1 MDIKSKNSRTFSAG
15 IKAATVSFIL
25 FFVVVFIAGIMG
37 IVWSTDNFS
46 YGYGAMS
53 GVEFQSFTET
63 RGFSNKFINLIDEAV
78 DINLL
83 YKSEGNI
90 REGRAVDEEE
100 LLRNFKSYYGIVDGI
115 ITSSTTISDDYTV
128 EIVSDSI
135 PEELMDNFYEYSDLV
150 STKLRGYR
158 SIYIQS
164 QLDTYISI
172 KKDLDSYKNFYYY
185 IENARGSRVASNADK
200 DIIKGLTQ
208 YIILDGEFLSDK
220 MKAYTG
226 YTNDIITNGGYRL
239 YAGIPNEF
247 LSGDSFYEAETQF
260 TIKKDAFPFFVIA
273 CMSSV
278 FLVIVLTMYI
288 MRVAG
293 QTCSGGKVTLC
304 SVDKIY
310 NDIHT
315 IVVIGVVVLSFMTFS
330 FLSVALFNRYE
341 TVWYF
346 GWGAA
351 LMVVAVVETV
361 IVLSYLCSMSRQA
374 KAGRL
379 LSNTLIAAIC
389 RRIGETLSGK
399 SLTGWVVALFSLYTF
414 ICAVLFCFSKSDT
427 RATFLLILFIFVAI
441 MVVVKNMESLTR
453 IMRAAKLAS
462 KGEYKN
468 IDTRIITSTFSGFAT
483 DINNIQTG
491 LKKSI
496 EEAVKGE
503 RMKADLITNVS
514 HDLKTPL
521 TSIIS
526 YAGLLDRET
535 LNNEVAEGY
544 VDVLVEKSQRLKQLI
559 EDLIEASKA
568 SSGNLSVEKTK
579 INLKELLLQAC
590 GEFEERAEAA
600 KLEFRLD
607 AKNEVMIDADGKH
620 MWRIYENLLSNVIKY
635 AMPNSRVYVD
645 IFKKGK
651 YGCMTMKNTSQN
663 EIEVNAE
670 NLAERFIRG
679 DSSRTTEGSGLGLSI
694 AKSLVLLQEGKFAI
708 NVDGDMFKVTV
719 EIPLW
724 YEDDINVDTKE
735 EKIEEE

>member
-1 MDIKSKNSRTFSAG
+1 MDIKLKKSRTFSTG
-15 IKAATVSFIL
+15 VKATTVSLIL
-25 FFVVVFIAGIMG
+25 FFVIVFIAGIMG

-63 RGFSNKFINLIDEAV
+63 RGFSNKYIDLIDEAV

-90 REGRAVDEEE
+90 REGRAVDEDE
-100 LLRNFKSYYGIVDGI
+100 LLRNFKSYYGIADGI
-115 ITSSTTISDDYTV
+115 ITSSTIINDDYTV

-135 PEELMDNFYEYSDLV
+135 PKELMDNFYEYSDLV
-150 STKLRGYR
+150 STRLRGYR

-164 QLDTYISI
+164 QLDKYISI

-185 IENARGSRVASNADK
+185 IENSKGSRVASNTDK
-200 DIIKGLTQ
+200 DTIKGLSQ

-226 YTNDIITNGGYRL
+226 YTNDIITDGEYTL

-247 LSGDSFYEAETQF
+247 LLGDSFYEGEKQF
-260 TIKKDAFPFFVIA
+260 TIKKDAFPFFVIS
-273 CMSSV
+273 CISSV
-278 FLVIVLTMYI
+278 FFALVLTMYI
-288 MRVAG
+288 IRVAG
-293 QTCSGGKVTLC
+293 QKCSGGKVTLC

-315 IVVIGVVVLSFMTFS
+315 VAVIIVLVLSFMIFS

-351 LMVVAVVETV
+351 LMVVAVVETI
-361 IVLSYLCSMSRQA
+361 IVLSYLCSMSRQF
-374 KAGRL
+374 KDGRL

-389 RRIGETLSGK
+389 RKIGETLSGK
-399 SLTGWVVALFSLYTF
+399 SLTGWVVALFCLYTF
-414 ICAVLFCFSKSDT
+414 ICAMLFCFSKTDS
-427 RATFLLILFIFVAI
+427 RATFLLIMFVFVAI

-453 IMRAAKLAS
+453 IMRAAKFAS

-526 YAGLLDRET
+526 YAGLLDREN

-544 VDVLVEKSQRLKQLI
+544 VDVLVEKSERLKQLI

-579 INLKELLLQAC
+579 INLKELLMQAC
-590 GEFEERAEAA
+590 GEFEEKVQAA
-600 KLEFRLD
+600 NLEFRISAD
-607 AKNEVMIDADGKH
+607 NEVMIDADGKH
-620 MWRIYENLLSNVIKY
+620 MWRIYENLISNVIKY
-635 AMPNSRVYVD
+635 AMPNSRVYID
-645 IFKKGK
+645 ISKNGK

-670 NLAERFIRG
+670 NLAERFVRG

-694 AKSLVLLQEGKFAI
+694 AKSLVVLQDGRFEI
-708 NVDGDMFKVTV
+708 NIDGDMFKVIV
-719 EIPLW
+719 GIPLW
-724 YEDDINVDTKE
+724 YESDTDAVIKE
-735 EKIEEE
+735 EKENE

>member
-1 MDIKSKNSRTFSAG
+1 MKNSRTFSAG
-15 IKAATVSFIL
+15 AKATTVTFIL
-25 FFVVVFIAGIMG
+25 FFVIVFIVGIMG

-63 RGFSNKFINLIDEAV
+63 RVFSNKFINLIDEAV

-90 REGRAVDEEE
+90 REGRAVDEDE
-100 LLRNFKSYYGIVDGI
+100 LLRNFKSYYGITDGI
-115 ITSSTTISDDYTV
+115 ITSSTVINDDYTV

-172 KKDLDSYKNFYYY
+172 KKDLDSYKNFFYY
-185 IENARGSRVASNADK
+185 IENSKGSRVVSNAEK
-200 DIIKGLTQ
+200 DIIKGLNQ

-226 YTNDIITNGGYRL
+226 YTNDIITNGGYKL

-247 LSGDSFYEAETQF
+247 QSGDSFYEGEMQF
-260 TIKKDAFPFFVIA
+260 KIKKDTFPFFVIA
-273 CMSSV
+273 CIGSV
-278 FLVIVLTMYI
+278 FFVIVLTMYI

-293 QTCSGGKVTLC
+293 QQCSGGKVTLC
-304 SVDKIY
+304 SIDKIY

-315 IVVIGVVVLSFMTFS
+315 IAVIVVMVISFMTFS

-351 LMVVAVVETV
+351 LMVLAVVETA
-361 IVLSYLCSMSRQA
+361 IVLSYLCSMSRQF
-374 KAGRL
+374 KARRL
-379 LSNTLIAAIC
+379 LSNTLAAAIC
-389 RRIGETLSGK
+389 RKIGETLSGK
-399 SLTGWVVALFSLYTF
+399 SLTGWVVALFCLYTF
-414 ICAVLFCFSKSDT
+414 ICAVLLCFSKRDS
-427 RATFLLILFIFVAI
+427 RATFLLILFVFVAI
-441 MVVVKNMESLTR
+441 MVVVKNMESITR

-468 IDTRIITSTFSGFAT
+468 IDTRLITSTFSAFAT
-483 DINNIQTG
+483 DINNIQAG

-579 INLKELLLQAC
+579 INLKELLMQAC

-600 KLEFRLD
+600 KLEFRIV
-607 AKNEVMIDADGKH
+607 AENEVAIDADGKH

-635 AMPNSRVYVD
+635 SMPNSRVYID
-645 IFKKGK
+645 ISKKGG
-651 YGCMTMKNTSQN
+651 YGCMIMKNTSRN
-663 EIEVNAE
+663 EIEVNVE

-694 AKSLVLLQEGKFAI
+694 AKSLVLLQEGKFEI

-719 EIPLW
+719 EMPLW
-724 YEDDINVDTKE
+724 HENDMNMDIRE
-735 EKIEEE
+735 EK

>member
-1 MDIKSKNSRTFSAG
+1 MKNSRTFSAG
-15 IKAATVSFIL
+15 AKTATVSFIL
-25 FFVVVFIAGIMG
+25 FFVIVFIVGIMG

-63 RGFSNKFINLIDEAV
+63 RGFSNKFINLLDEAV

-90 REGRAVDEEE
+90 REGRAVDEDE
-100 LLRNFKSYYGIVDGI
+100 LLRNFKSYYGIADGI
-115 ITSSTTISDDYTV
+115 ITSSTIINDDYTV

-135 PEELMDNFYEYSDLV
+135 PEDLMDNFYEYSDLV

-185 IENARGSRVASNADK
+185 IENSKGSRVASNAEK
-200 DIIKGLTQ
+200 DIIKGLNQ

-226 YTNDIITNGGYRL
+226 YTNDIITNGGYKL

-247 LSGDSFYEAETQF
+247 LSGDSFYEGEMQF
-260 TIKKDAFPFFVIA
+260 TIKNDTFPFFVIA
-273 CMSSV
+273 CISSV
-278 FLVIVLTMYI
+278 FFVIVLTMYI

-304 SVDKIY
+304 YVDNIY
-310 NDIHT
+310 NDMHT
-315 IVVIGVVVLSFMTFS
+315 IAVIFVVILSYMIFS
-330 FLSVALFNRYE
+330 FLSVALFSRYE

-351 LMVVAVVETV
+351 LMVLAVAETA
-361 IVLSYLCSMSRQA
+361 IVLSYLCSMSRQV

-379 LSNTLIAAIC
+379 LSNTLVAAIC
-389 RRIGETLSGK
+389 RKIGETLSGK
-399 SLTGWVVALFSLYTF
+399 SLTGWVVGLFWLYTL
-414 ICAVLFCFSKSDT
+414 IWTILFNLGKNDRRFMP
-427 RATFLLILFIFVAI
+427 LLISIIFITA
-441 MVVVKNMESLTR
+441 MVLVKNMQSLTR

-468 IDTRIITSTFSGFAT
+468 IDTRIITSTFYGFAT

-526 YAGLLDRET
+526 YAGLLDREA
-535 LNNEVAEGY
+535 LNNKVAEGY

-579 INLKELLLQAC
+579 INLKELLMQAC

-600 KLEFRLD
+600 KLEFRID
-607 AKNEVMIDADGKH
+607 AKNEVAIDADGKH

-635 AMPNSRVYVD
+635 AMPNSRVYID
-645 IFKKGK
+645 INKKGN

-663 EIEVNAE
+663 EIEVNVE

-694 AKSLVLLQEGKFAI
+694 AKSLVLLQDGKFEI

-719 EIPLW
+719 EMPLW
-724 YEDDINVDTKE
+724 HQNDIDMDEDVKGKKE
-735 EKIEEE
+735 EE

>member
-1 MDIKSKNSRTFSAG
+1 MDIKLKKSKSFSPGA
-15 IKAATVSFIL
+15 KAATVAFIL

-37 IVWSTDNFS
+37 IIWSTDSFS
-46 YGYGAMS
+46 YGYGVMS
-53 GVEFQSFTET
+53 NVEFQSFTET

-78 DINLL
+78 DVNLL

-100 LLRNFKSYYGIVDGI
+100 MLRRFKSYYGIADGI
-115 ITSSTTISDDYTV
+115 ITSSTVINEDYTV

-164 QLDTYISI
+164 QLDAFIYM
-172 KKDLDSYKNFYYY
+172 KKDLDSYNNFYYY
-185 IENARGSRVASNADK
+185 IENAKGSRVASNADK
-200 DIIKGLTQ
+200 NIIKELNQ

-226 YTNDIITNGGYRL
+226 YTNDKITGGGYKL
-239 YAGIPNEF
+239 YAGIPNVFVE
-247 LSGDSFYEAETQF
+247 GDSFYEDAMKF
-260 TIKKDAFPFFVIA
+260 AIKKEAFPIFVIG
-273 CMSSV
+273 CVGSV
-278 FLVIVLTMYI
+278 IFVAMLTMYL

-293 QTCSGGKVTLC
+293 QKQSGGKVTLC
-304 SVDKIY
+304 SVDKMYTDVHI
-310 NDIHT
+310 I
-315 IVVIGVVVLSFMTFS
+315 IAMVVAVVSFRIFS
-330 FLSVALFNRYE
+330 FLSVALFNKYD

-351 LMVVAVVETV
+351 LAVLAVTET
-361 IVLSYLCSMSRQA
+361 IIILNFLCSMSRQF
-374 KAGRL
+374 KAGQILR
-379 LSNTLIAAIC
+379 NTLMAAIC
-389 RRIGETLSGK
+389 RKVGETLSGK
-399 SLTGWVVALFSLYTF
+399 SLTGWVMGLFCLYTLLWA
-414 ICAVLFCFSKSDT
+414 ILFNLGKEDSKYI
-427 RATFLLILFIFVAI
+427 FLLIVIIFITAMVLF
-441 MVVVKNMESLTR
+441 KNMESLTR
-453 IMRAAKLAS
+453 IMRSAKLAS
-462 KGEYKN
+462 KGEYRN
-468 IDTRIITSTFSGFAT
+468 IDTKKITSTFSSFAN
-483 DINNIQTG
+483 DINNIQSG
-491 LKKSI
+491 LKTSI
-496 EEAVKGE
+496 AEAVKGE

-526 YAGLLDRET
+526 YAGLLDREP

-544 VDVLVEKSQRLKQLI
+544 VDILVEKSQRLKQLI

-579 INLKELLLQAC
+579 INLKELLMQAC

-600 KLEFRLD
+600 NLEFRISTIND
-607 AKNEVMIDADGKH
+607 VNIDADGKH

-635 AMPNSRVYVD
+635 AMPNSRVYVE
-645 IFKKGK
+645 ISRRGNFSF
-651 YGCMTMKNTSQN
+651 MEMKNISQN

-694 AKSLVLLQEGKFAI
+694 AKSLVLLQGGRFTIK
-708 NVDGDMFKVTV
+708 VDGDMFKVIVEMPLWEENTV
-719 EIPLW
+719 E
-724 YEDDINVDTKE
+724 
-735 EKIEEE
+735 EKKDEN

>member
-1 MDIKSKNSRTFSAG
+1 LDIKLKKSRTFSAG
-15 IKAATVSFIL
+15 VKATTVGFIL
-25 FFVVVFIAGIMG
+25 FFVIVFIVGIMG
-37 IVWSTDNFS
+37 IVWSTDSFS

-78 DINLL
+78 DVNLL

-90 REGRAVDEEE
+90 REGRAVNEEE
-100 LLRNFKSYYGIVDGI
+100 MLRDFKSYYGIADGI
-115 ITSSTTISDDYTV
+115 ITSSTTINDDYTV
-128 EIVSDSI
+128 EIVTDQI

-150 STKLRGYR
+150 SSKLRGYR

-164 QLDTYISI
+164 QLDKYIYI

-185 IENARGSRVASNADK
+185 IENSKGSRVASNADK
-200 DIIKGLTQ
+200 DIIKGLNQ

-226 YTNDIITNGGYRL
+226 YTNDIITDGGYKL
-239 YAGIPNEF
+239 YAGVPNEF
-247 LSGDSFYEAETQF
+247 LQGDSFYEDETKF
-260 TIKKDAFPFFVIA
+260 AIKKDAFPFFVIA
-273 CMSSV
+273 CIGSV
-278 FLVIVLTMYI
+278 FFVVVLTMYL
-288 MRVAG
+288 MRIAG
-293 QTCSGGKVTLC
+293 QKCSGGKVTLS

-310 NDIHT
+310 NDIHI
-315 IVVIGVVVLSFMTFS
+315 IVVIIVVVLSFMIFS
-330 FLSVALFNRYE
+330 FLSVALFNQYE

-351 LMVVAVVETV
+351 LMALAVVETI
-361 IVLSYLCSMSRQA
+361 IVLSFLCSMSRQF
-374 KAGRL
+374 KDGRL

-389 RRIGETLSGK
+389 RKIGETLSGK
-399 SLTGWVVALFSLYTF
+399 SLTGWVVALFCLYTM
-414 ICAVLFCFSKSDT
+414 ICAVLFCFSKNDT
-427 RATFLLILFIFVAI
+427 RATFLLIMFVFVAI

-468 IDTRIITSTFSGFAT
+468 IDTRRVTSTFSAFAT
-483 DINNIQTG
+483 DINNIQSG
-491 LKKSI
+491 LKTSI
-496 EEAVKGE
+496 AEAVKGE

-579 INLKELLLQAC
+579 INLKELLMQAC
-590 GEFEERAEAA
+590 GEFEERAQAA
-600 KLEFRLD
+600 NLEFRIV
-607 AKNEVMIDADGKH
+607 AINEVAIDADGKH

-635 AMPNSRVYVD
+635 AMPNSRVYID
-645 IFKKGK
+645 ITQKGN

-719 EIPLW
+719 EMPLW
-724 YEDDINVDTKE
+724 YQNDIDTDI
-735 EKIEEE
+735 IEEEKKEE